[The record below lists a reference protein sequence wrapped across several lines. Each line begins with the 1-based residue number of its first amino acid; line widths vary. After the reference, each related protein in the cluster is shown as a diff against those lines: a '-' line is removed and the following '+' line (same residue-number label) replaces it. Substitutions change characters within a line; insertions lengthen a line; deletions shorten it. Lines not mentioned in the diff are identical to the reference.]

1 MRKLL
6 IMIIL
11 LFALT
16 SCTNNKAEEET
27 TLINQ
32 GLYSSDENDTENH
45 KILNLKDG
53 NITIIDHP
61 AISVVHDYKYSQQ
74 ENNLIVKEAD
84 KTVFTFQ
91 VVDSDTLKVK
101 GENAHKWQDGLELK
115 LKKEADLNDF
125 EKKIYNNHFTK

>member
-1 MRKLL
+1 
-6 IMIIL
+6 MIIL

-16 SCTNNKAEEET
+16 SCANNKAEEET

-74 ENNLIVKEAD
+74 ENNLIVK
-84 KTVFTFQ
+84 
-91 VVDSDTLKVK
+91 
-101 GENAHKWQDGLELK
+101 
-115 LKKEADLNDF
+115 
-125 EKKIYNNHFTK
+125 